1 MKNDEDL
8 FAPAAWIR
16 KTLHESPIARVG
28 IGAGILFFVGMFSW
42 AIEEHGWIKGFEAGI
57 KKGAGGEMSAGGI
70 VPSAP
75 PLPEREAG
83 VSSNPEYR
91 RKIDLLN
98 RERIVQAEKTG
109 QSSVPEVGGEEKGMG
124 LLPVPAH
131 RLPKSFTGEN
141 VLSPHPPLA
150 PPISGLDSPY
160 LGTEQILRI
169 DGENTS
175 VIRCK
180 SGYDSVLF
188 FPGRK
193 VRKIFLGGYSW
204 TGATANTAEGGVV
217 VVDPPFSFPVSS
229 NLVVVFDSGV
239 SFFRLK
245 LVDSEQPFMAR
256 TVVRWVDGRKVSV
269 RSKKVLRDP
278 EDR

>member
-8 FAPAAWIR
+8 FVKNDGSWKTIR
-16 KTLHESPIARVG
+16 ESPIARVG
-28 IGAGILFFVGMFSW
+28 IGAGILVIAGMFSW
-42 AIEEHGWIKGFEAGI
+42 AIEEHGWIKGFESGI
-57 KKGAGGEMSAGGI
+57 KKGAGGEMTASVI
-70 VPSAP
+70 VPSVP

-83 VSSNPEYR
+83 ASSNPEYR
-91 RKIDLLN
+91 RKIDILN

-109 QSSVPEVGGEEKGMG
+109 QISVPAEGGEEKGMG
-124 LLPVPAH
+124 LLPVPAN
-131 RLPKSFTGEN
+131 RLPKFADEN
-141 VLSPHPPLA
+141 ELSPHPPLA
-150 PPISGLDSPY
+150 PPISGLESPY
-160 LGTEQILRI
+160 LGTEQILRV

-180 SGYDSVLF
+180 SGYDSVLL

-204 TGATANTAEGGVV
+204 TGAIANTAKEGVV
-217 VVDPPFSFPVSS
+217 VVDPPGFPPVAS

-245 LVDSEQPFMAR
+245 LVGSKQPFMAR
-256 TVVRWVDGRKVSV
+256 TVVRFEREAKDQRPK
-269 RSKKVLRDP
+269 
-278 EDR
+278 

>member
-8 FAPAAWIR
+8 FVKDAGSWKTIR
-16 KTLHESPIARVG
+16 DSPMAQVG
-28 IGAGILFFVGMFSW
+28 IGAGILVIVGMFSW
-42 AIEEHGWIKGFEAGI
+42 AIEEHGWIKGFKAGI
-57 KKGAGGEMSAGGI
+57 KKGAGGEMTAGGI

-109 QSSVPEVGGEEKGMG
+109 QRSGPEAGGEEKGMG

-131 RLPKSFTGEN
+131 RLPKSFADETE
-141 VLSPHPPLA
+141 LSPHPPLA
-150 PPISGLDSPY
+150 PPISGLENPY
-160 LGTEQILRI
+160 LGTEQILRV
-169 DGENTS
+169 DGENTA
-175 VIRCK
+175 VILCK
-180 SGYDSVLF
+180 SGYDSVLL

-204 TGATANTAEGGVV
+204 TGAIANTAEEGVV
-217 VVDPPFSFPVSS
+217 VLDPPGFPPVAS

-245 LVDSEQPFMAR
+245 LVGSKQPFMAR
-256 TVVRWVDGRKVSV
+256 TVVRFEREAQDQRPK
-269 RSKKVLRDP
+269 
-278 EDR
+278 